1 VLVNLQLYMDNSP
14 TLCYD
19 WIMKVNATS
28 LSQISPVVS
37 RGIPISS
44 PIPEMVPYTPKIN
57 FKKKHI
63 ILWVPG
69 TNDHAIPAK
78 FIEAVK
84 QMFGDD
90 AEVVMVDYMAT
101 PEFAISRPQGV
112 LTLKATLD
120 YIRAHNTGGSKI
132 YLAGL
137 SQGAMVISDI
147 ITMPAYSNMVE
158 RSVFMGHPGLS
169 TNHFKHDSKVK
180 EFNNP
185 LDIVTFDWAED
196 GDMFIQKI
204 TKFLRGDILA
214 GVSLLGTIV
223 HHPLESLWAGL
234 LYLHRVPFLHFPK
247 FLETDPHDYTAS
259 MDDAVSWLRL
269 GINLTLKS

>member
-1 VLVNLQLYMDNSP
+1 
-14 TLCYD
+14 
-19 WIMKVNATS
+19 MKVNATN
-28 LSQISPVVS
+28 LSQILPVVS
-37 RGIPISS
+37 RGIPISLPS
-44 PIPEMVPYTPKIN
+44 PEIVSSIPKIN

-69 TNDHAIPAK
+69 TNDHAIPTK

-101 PEFAISRPQGV
+101 QEYAVSRPQGV

-120 YIRAHNTGGSKI
+120 YIKKHNVGGSMI

-137 SQGAMVISDI
+137 SQGAMVISDVLGI
-147 ITMPAYSNMVE
+147 SSYSHMVE
-158 RSVFMGHPGLS
+158 RAVFMGHPGLS
-169 TNHFKHDSKVK
+169 TNHFKNDRKVK

-196 GDMFIQKI
+196 GDMLIRKI
-204 TKFLRGDILA
+204 TKFLKGDILT
-214 GVSLLGTIV
+214 GVSLLGIIAK
-223 HHPLESLWAGL
+223 HPLEALWAGV
-234 LYLHRVPFLHFPK
+234 LYLHRVPFLRFPK
-247 FLETDPHDYTAS
+247 ILKIDPHDYTSS

-269 GINLTLKS
+269 GVQALPQK